1 MKKTLL
7 TLFAITFLAF
17 SPFEKEADESV
28 EGRKKYALGEMEAAG
43 EQFAAAGDRLKD
55 NAEAFYDLATAQLA
69 MQKYEEAAGSYK
81 KALETG
87 KADRNLR
94 SDIFYNMG
102 NAMAGLGRYQDAEK
116 FYIRSLT
123 ERPSKEAAENLEVV
137 RRIIQQQKE
146 QQQEQEK
153 QKDQDKQQNQDQE
166 QNKEDQNQENQQ
178 DQDQEKDNNE
188 DRQQDQQDQK
198 EEQNQE
204 DKDKEN
210 QEEETGEG
218 QDQEP
223 QEQNDEDAGAAE
235 AEQNDDESPDD
246 DGKNSTLQQFK
257 QRKNLQISPFI
268 LKKQPQSESSQT
280 W

>member
-153 QKDQDKQQNQDQE
+153 QKDQE